1 MFLKVESLGQRKST
15 LNIFVNN
22 DWIWEYSLRL
32 QNFQIFVHLKKMLS
46 VYLSVCVHTRVLYF
60 KKSEIFYICNFFLWS
75 HCICS
80 LPVSLI
86 VCQQFSFSFVRTLYI
101 GNLGLCL
108 HRCYRCLHYLLICSQ
123 LYFYSLSNE
132 LFQMTPLLYSFWVP
146 CL

>member
-1 MFLKVESLGQRKST
+1 MTGYESS
-15 LNIFVNN
+15 
-22 DWIWEYSLRL
+22 YSLRFKSL
-32 QNFQIFVHLKKMLS
+32 NKLLNLCSSKKEMLS
-46 VYLSVCVHTRVLYF
+46 VYVSVCVHTHEYGVF
-60 KKSEIFYICNFFLWS
+60 KKSEIFYIYNLFLWS
-75 HCICS
+75 HCLCS
-80 LPVSLI
+80 LPDFLT

-132 LFQMTPLLYSFWVP
+132 LFKMTPLLYNFWVP